1 MSHYT
6 TETYQMKREIFGFS
20 KKISRHCSRNVQKF
34 SADMIYGILAS
45 ESCLLSDIA
54 DRLQEPIRKKNTI
67 DRLSRHL
74 ADGVSPETER
84 NYKQLVRHT
93 LSDDT
98 LVFVD
103 DSDVV
108 KPYGQKFE
116 DLGWVRDGSSIENR
130 IEKGYHVTEIT
141 ALTKG
146 SQHPVSLYSNIHSS
160 QSKDYISVNDI
171 TFSALQSVFPLVGK
185 EATFIFDRGYDMNKL
200 FTFFHKTD
208 RLFIVRLKE
217 NRLLFYKGKWHKSTE
232 LRDARKGKYKTT
244 VQFHGE
250 KKECYLTS
258 LTVQITESKRPIHV
272 IFVYGLGETPMMLA
286 TNREIRG
293 KEDTIQAARDYFKR
307 WRIEEYFRFKKQHF
321 DFENF
326 RVRSLKAINALN
338 SYITYAIG
346 FIALMSEKPQH
357 SRLKMSVLRKA
368 NALKN
373 TVCFH
378 FYRLAKGIASILEFA
393 AVGIRSWFKVKRPK
407 YRQMTL
413 YEWIG

>member
-1 MSHYT
+1 MNKYT

-20 KKISRHCSRNVQKF
+20 KKISRHCSRDVQKF
-34 SADMIYGILAS
+34 SADMIYGLLSS

-54 DRLQEPIRKKNTI
+54 DRLKEKIRKKNTI

-74 ADGVSPETER
+74 ADGVSSETEG
-84 NYKQLVRHT
+84 NYKQLVRRM
-93 LSDDT
+93 LPEDP

-103 DSDVV
+103 DSDVI

-116 DLGWVRDGSSIENR
+116 DLGWVRDGSAMENR

-160 QSKDYISVNDI
+160 RSKDFKSVNDI
-171 TFSALQSVFPLVGK
+171 TLSALESVFPLVGK
-185 EATFIFDRGYDMNKL
+185 DATFVFDRGYDMNRL
-200 FTFFHKTD
+200 FSFFHKAD
-208 RLFIVRLKE
+208 RCFIVRLTEK
-217 NRLLFYKGKWHKSTE
+217 RVLCYKGKWYKSTE

-244 VQFHGE
+244 VQFNGE
-250 KKECYLTS
+250 KKDCYLTS

-272 IFVYGLGETPMMLA
+272 IFVYGLVETPMMLA
-286 TNREIRG
+286 TNRDIHG
-293 KEDTIQAARDYFKR
+293 KADVVQVARAYFKR

-321 DFENF
+321 GFENF

-346 FIALMSEKPQH
+346 FIALMSEKPEH
-357 SRLKMSVLRKA
+357 SRLKISILKKA
-368 NALKN
+368 NALKDK
-373 TVCFH
+373 VCFT
-378 FYRLAKGIASILEFA
+378 FYRLAKGIASILDFA
-393 AVGIRSWFKVKRPK
+393 AVGIRDWFKVKRPK
-407 YRQMTL
+407 YRQLTL
-413 YEWIG
+413 YELIG